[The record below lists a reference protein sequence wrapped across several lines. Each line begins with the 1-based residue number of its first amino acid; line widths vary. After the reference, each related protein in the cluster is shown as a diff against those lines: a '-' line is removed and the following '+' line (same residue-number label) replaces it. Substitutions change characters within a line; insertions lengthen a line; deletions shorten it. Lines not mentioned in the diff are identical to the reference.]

1 MAGVD
6 VVGVV
11 DAVDVVDVVDAGVV
25 GAGVVGAGVVDA
37 GERLRRNGRGCEGG
51 QGRAEQLKVEG

>member
-11 DAVDVVDVVDAGVV
+11 DAVDVVDVVD
-25 GAGVVGAGVVDA
+25 AGVVGAGVVDA